1 MIQLKCIFFNVI
13 YSIFIG
19 LSSTFPEV
27 KQLIEELAKKIAITA
42 AELTSEQLGN
52 HLSVY

>member
-1 MIQLKCIFFNVI
+1 MGQKSPLILH
-13 YSIFIG
+13 FIE
-19 LSSTFPEV
+19 EV

-52 HLSVY
+52 HLSVYK